1 MSIRER
7 AYKKFGFS
15 ARKILRNF
23 YSEEKTQLITS
34 ERLKKSDFDELADLS
49 IGSIELTKSKKKIF
63 SAFAQIREA
72 NIVQVPENTHDAM
85 RTSTEAI
92 NNLRIIVENLVSKD
106 ERYNLASDLIEEIM
120 EKMNELRKMLIELSP
135 LQ

>member
-1 MSIRER
+1 
-7 AYKKFGFS
+7 
-15 ARKILRNF
+15 
-23 YSEEKTQLITS
+23 
-34 ERLKKSDFDELADLS
+34 
-49 IGSIELTKSKKKIF
+49 
-63 SAFAQIREA
+63 
-72 NIVQVPENTHDAM
+72 VPENTHDAM